1 MFIILWHARKA
12 YASNLITQGVDFE
25 VVRPAGATHCMVR
38 GEIWRVGFGSLL
50 DVKLHSV
57 GAGVSVGPET
67 ENFTPFRNINASQ
80 LRMPCA
86 IFTKFADFVPR
97 FRMRQVLKV
106 RWICSRGYGVIG
118 VLS

>member
-67 ENFTPFRNINASQ
+67 ENFTPFRNINAP
-80 LRMPCA
+80 RWRIPCA
-86 IFTKFADFVPR
+86 IFTKLRISGQFHVLLNIKIWRDSLKW
-97 FRMRQVLKV
+97 FRR
-106 RWICSRGYGVIG
+106 YGV
-118 VLS
+118 